1 MPRFKDPKDGSIW
14 TSNKPLIRDIKGNT
28 LAYVT
33 NGKQSQWIKVNNPKN
48 VDDEAMVQAKAR
60 DNANIRVQAADDLTN
75 GIANIIT
82 G

>member
-33 NGKQSQWIKVNNPKN
+33 NGKQSQWIKVNNLRILMMRLWYKLKL
-48 VDDEAMVQAKAR
+48 EIMLILEFRLQM
-60 DNANIRVQAADDLTN
+60 I
-75 GIANIIT
+75 
-82 G
+82 